1 MPGHDTYTRTRNIH
15 DEIAAIARQT
25 AYVRDLIAQSCEI
38 LKQPL
43 PDTFLG
49 RKTHEPFP
57 ITLGPSPERER

>member
-1 MPGHDTYTRTRNIH
+1 MPVFWPLPVEHEQAEYM
-15 DEIAAIARQT
+15 RQI
-25 AYVRDLIAQSCEI
+25 VRECREL

-57 ITLGPSPERER
+57 PESDATPNEKG